1 MSVNTRTTIFVMA
14 ASQAEALALAPQV
27 SQPSLVMFPLVP
39 SSGPATAAA
48 TAYGACGRLHGWDA
62 TIEAANAATLAAA
75 APSFPGCFFWR
86 GSEVDSQSTLVEVS
100 SNPEDV
106 GKRLSFAQML
116 TEAGLQ
122 IQRKAFP

>member
-1 MSVNTRTTIFVMA
+1 MSVNIRTTILIQA
-14 ASQAEALALAPQV
+14 ASQTEALVLAPQV
-27 SQPSLVMFPLVP
+27 SQPSLVLFQLVP
-39 SSGPATAAA
+39 ASGPATATA
-48 TAYGACGRLHGWDA
+48 TAYGASGRLHGWDA
-62 TIEAANAATLAAA
+62 TIEAANAATLAQA

-86 GSEVDSQSTLVEVS
+86 GTEVDSVTTQVEVS

-122 IQRKAFP
+122 IQQKAMP